1 MSLRIR
7 NRLNTLEAT
16 QSELLDLKA
25 DRDTTYTEAAVDAK
39 INNLVASAPTE
50 LNTLKKLAQSL
61 GDDEN
66 F

>member
-1 MSLRIR
+1 
-7 NRLNTLEAT
+7 LEAT